1 MNQFSAVMEGR
12 EETGKPDQWQQ
23 HDVKFNLKNPGCSK
37 HN

>member
-23 HDVKFNLKNPGCSK
+23 HDVSSI
-37 HN
+37 